1 MFDVDLIERLEALPP
16 LKISQG
22 CIYIY
27 TNPDVGMIIDV
38 QRFKWVA
45 QPPPKNYMY
54 MIFDTQKN
62 SMYRRW
68 ILVNGL

>member
-27 TNPDVGMIIDV
+27 IYTNPDVGMIIDV
-38 QRFKWVA
+38 QRFK
-45 QPPPKNYMY
+45 
-54 MIFDTQKN
+54 
-62 SMYRRW
+62 
-68 ILVNGL
+68 